1 MSTSTELAPQPA
13 EAPAEKAGDE
23 EQVSAEK
30 PVEIEG
36 QVEFLSKDAQ
46 ARIEAAL
53 YAAGR
58 PLTLEEISRA
68 ARVNSRKR
76 LGQLMLDLSKKI
88 NSTFAAIELKVLEG
102 PMYSLQLKPEMN
114 PVAKRFAS
122 KPLLSTS
129 TLRTLSF
136 VVYLQPVSAS
146 DLVMRRGSQVYS
158 HLKDLL
164 EVDFV
169 RAGRRGR
176 GRVFST
182 TDNFADYFG
191 LSHDP
196 DQQRKQIGKQSLLT
210 KAQIIEKEQK
220 AAPENAPS

>member
-1 MSTSTELAPQPA
+1 MLQEEKV
-13 EAPAEKAGDE
+13 EAE
-23 EQVSAEK
+23 EQGPVS
-30 PVEIEG
+30 
-36 QVEFLSKDAQ
+36 LSRDAQ
-46 ARIEAAL
+46 ARVEAAL

-68 ARVNSRKR
+68 ARINSRKR
-76 LGQLMLDLSKKI
+76 LGQLMLDLSRKI

-122 KPLLSTS
+122 KPLLSAS

-146 DLVMRRGSQVYS
+146 ELVMRRGSQVYS
-158 HLKDLL
+158 HLKDLA
-164 EVDFV
+164 EIGFV
-169 RAGRRGR
+169 RGEKRGR

-182 TDNFADYFG
+182 TDEFADYFG

-196 DQQRKQIGKQSLLT
+196 DQQRKQVSKQGLVT
-210 KAQIIEKEQK
+210 KAQRVEQQQKEAEAQSGSTK
-220 AAPENAPS
+220 PAV